1 VTDDETLRVYEA
13 KAADYAALGI
23 TETQIAA
30 LDAFLAQLPEGGAIL
45 DIGCGPGLHAAF
57 MQARGFTL
65 TAIEPSPAFRAEA
78 QARGINVRDGTFD
91 TVTQTAAFD
100 GVWASFC
107 LLHARRA
114 DLPRHV
120 AAMARSLRPGGT
132 LFVGMKTGE
141 GERRDT
147 LGRFYTYVS
156 DAELTALV
164 EATGLTVTSRVA
176 GAETGLDGAV
186 APYILMMARKHA

>member
-23 TETQIAA
+23 TETQITA
-30 LDAFLAQLPEGGAIL
+30 LNAFLAHLPEGGAIL
-45 DIGCGPGLHAAF
+45 DIGCGPGLHAAY

-65 TAIEPSPAFRAEA
+65 TAIEPSSAFRAEA
-78 QARGINVRDGTFD
+78 QSRGIKVRDGTFD

-114 DLPRHV
+114 DFPRHIAV
-120 AAMARSLRPGGT
+120 MARSLRPGGT

-147 LGRFYTYVS
+147 LGRFYTYVT

-164 EATGLTVTSRVA
+164 EATGLTVTSRVT
-176 GAETGLDGAV
+176 GAEIGLDGAV